1 MDSTRTQMREAC
13 FARDDG
19 KCVLCG
25 APAQDAHHIIERRLW
40 PDGGYVLDNLASV
53 CGECHM
59 LCETTEIDVEQVRAA
74 AGITKV
80 VVPPHMYPDTRY
92 DKWGNVIND
101 DGTRSPGELFWD
113 ESVQKVL
120 GTGAIALFK
129 QYVKYPRT
137 HHLPWSPGVTDD
149 DRIMDSVGLM
159 ELGQSEVVVT
169 EKMDGENTT
178 LYPDG
183 YVHARSI
190 DGASHPSR
198 SWVKSQWAKVAHD
211 LPQGWR
217 VCGENLYAVHSIRYD
232 DLSSYLQIFSIWDER
247 NNCLSWDETV
257 EWAGLLGF
265 PTVRELYR
273 GPMNFDIIEGLWHPG
288 IADSVEG
295 YVVRTVNGFPYREFR
310 SRVGKFV
317 RPNHVTSDRH
327 WAAGRRI
334 EANSLSSVHGEAER
348 VDSRT

>member
-1 MDSTRTQMREAC
+1 MDSIRQTAREET
-13 FARDDG
+13 FARDG
-19 KCVLCG
+19 GRCVLCG

-40 PDGGYVLDNLASV
+40 PDGGYILDNLASV
-53 CGECHM
+53 CANCHL
-59 LCETTEIDVEQVRAA
+59 LCEQTVFSVEEVREA
-74 AGITKV
+74 AGITKI

-101 DGTRSPGELFWD
+101 DGSRSPGELYED
-113 ESVQKVL
+113 PSVQKVL
-120 GTGAIALFK
+120 NSVGALMSFK
-129 QYVKYPRT
+129 IYVKYPRT
-137 HHLPWSPGVTDD
+137 HHLPWSPGMTDD
-149 DRIMDSVGLM
+149 DRVMDSVGLM

-169 EKMDGENTT
+169 EKMDGENTS
-178 LYPDG
+178 LYRDG

-190 DGASHPSR
+190 DGTGHPSR

-211 LPQGWR
+211 LPEGWR

-232 DLSSYLQIFSIWDER
+232 DLSSYLQIFSIWDEH

-257 EWAGLLGF
+257 EWAELLGF

-288 IADSVEG
+288 IADRVEG
-295 YVVRTVNGFPYREFR
+295 YVVRTVDGFPYREFR
-310 SRVGKFV
+310 NRVGKFV

-327 WAAGRRI
+327 WAAGRVLQT
-334 EANSLSSVHGEAER
+334 NSTQPTH
-348 VDSRT
+348 